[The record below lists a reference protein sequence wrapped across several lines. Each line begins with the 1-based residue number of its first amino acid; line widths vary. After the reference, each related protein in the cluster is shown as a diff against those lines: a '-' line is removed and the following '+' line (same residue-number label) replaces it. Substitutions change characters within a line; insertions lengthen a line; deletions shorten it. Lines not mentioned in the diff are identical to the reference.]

1 MEPNL
6 PMPRRRVL
14 KTLFCSSL
22 AMNLNLTS
30 SSTASKLVE
39 AAELDYFALGDFG
52 SGDEKQKVVAR
63 AMMRYAKNLGKKPE
77 GLLMLGDNFYRKMA
91 GGLKSK
97 RWITG
102 FSKMYP
108 AKEFPNPCWAILGN
122 HDYRDTPDNEKVQL
136 GYAASLDRKTRWT
149 MPAKYYRV
157 DFPAKNPQVTFLMLD
172 TNLESINRPL
182 HGPKVACWL
191 TPEEQAA
198 QLVWLKKELASKRA
212 PFTVVLGHHPLY
224 SNGKYQGTPKLIE
237 EIGELLENG
246 GVHMY
251 LSGHEHDLQHLELE
265 GLRTS
270 FVISGGGG
278 ARVRGGAEKHK
289 GNFYQVAHGFS
300 HLSIKS
306 DRLHLCHIDA
316 NGKIVHSF
324 SKGKN
329 HDWKIE
335 A

>member
-6 PMPRRRVL
+6 PISRRRVL
-14 KTLFCSSL
+14 KTLFCSSV
-22 AMNLNLTS
+22 AMNLNLAS
-30 SSTASKLVE
+30 SSAASELVE
-39 AAELDYFALGDFG
+39 AAELDLFALGDFG
-52 SGDEKQKVVAR
+52 SGDEKQKAVSR
-63 AMMRYAKNLGKKPE
+63 SMMRYSEKLGKKPD
-77 GLLMLGDNFYRKMA
+77 GFLMLGDNFYRKMA

-97 RWITG
+97 RWVTG

-108 AKEFPNPCWAILGN
+108 AKAFPNPCWAILGN
-122 HDYRDTPDNEKVQL
+122 HDYRDTPNNEKVQL

-157 DFPAKNPQVTFLMLD
+157 DLPAKNPQVTFLMLD

-191 TPEEQAA
+191 TLEEQAA
-198 QLVWLKKELASKRA
+198 QLVWLKKQLASKRA

-224 SNGKYQGTPKLIE
+224 SNGKYQGTPTLIE
-237 EIGELLENG
+237 EIGELLEKA

-278 ARVRGGAEKHK
+278 AHVRGGKEKHK

-300 HLSIKS
+300 HLSIKN
-306 DRLHLCHIDA
+306 DRLHLRHIDA
-316 NGKIVHSF
+316 NGKTVHSF
-324 SKGKN
+324 SKGTN
-329 HDWKIE
+329 HDWKVE
-335 A
+335 V